1 MSHAAVYRSNR
12 PYDEQTFDAVLA
24 GAIVAIVLLGLVM
37 VFSTGVS
44 GSIGQFELRFTHLF
58 KHALH
63 IVAGL
68 VFMLFAMHVNLV
80 KLQAKSKIL
89 LLLGMMTLAALML
102 PGVGLDIN
110 GSTRWFS
117 IGGVRVQPA
126 EMMKL
131 ICLIYVADY
140 YARKQNSVHLFKVG
154 VLHLGLPILLVG
166 ILLLMQPDF
175 GTLVVIIATTAGLMF
190 LAGVPFGYFVGVIV
204 LTLMALS
211 VIALLEPYRVER
223 LLTYQNPWA
232 DPFDSGFQ
240 LTQALMAVGR
250 GGWLGVGLGNS
261 LQKLSYLPHADN
273 DFLIAIIAEELGAVG
288 VMAVLVLFTLLMWRA
303 FRIGS
308 RALEKG
314 FRFEAYLAYG
324 IGLLIV
330 FNAGIHV
337 GVNTGILPT
346 KGLTLPLMSAGG
358 SSMVTTF
365 IAIGLL
371 FAVDRKTRSRPRL
384 RSRSAQEKRS

>member
-1 MSHAAVYRSNR
+1 MSQAAAYRANR
-12 PYDEQTFDAVLA
+12 SYDEHTFDGLLA
-24 GAIVAIVLLGLVM
+24 GVVATIVLLGLVM
-37 VFSTGVS
+37 VFSSGVS
-44 GSIGQFELRFTHLF
+44 GSIGEFELRFAHVF
-58 KHALH
+58 KHGVH
-63 IVAGL
+63 ILAGL
-68 VFMLFAMHVNLV
+68 GFMLLAMYV
-80 KLQAKSKIL
+80 KLDGLQAKARL
-89 LLLGMMTLAALML
+89 LMLLGMLSLAALML

-117 IGGVRVQPA
+117 VAGVRVQPA
-126 EMMKL
+126 EVMKL

-140 YARKQNSVHLFKVG
+140 YARKQNSVHLFRVG
-154 VLHLGLPILLVG
+154 VVNLGLPIVMVG
-166 ILLLMQPDF
+166 GLLLLQPDF
-175 GTLVVIIATTAGLMF
+175 GTLVVIIATTAGLMY
-190 LAGVPFGYFVGVIV
+190 LAGVPFGYFVGVIF
-204 LTLMALS
+204 LTLVALA
-211 VIALLEPYRVER
+211 VIAILEPYRVER

-232 DPFDSGFQ
+232 DPFNSGFQ

-261 LQKLSYLPHADN
+261 LQKLSYLPHAEN

-288 VMAVLVLFTLLMWRA
+288 VMAVMILFTIFLWRA

-314 FRFEAYLAYG
+314 FGFEAYLAYG
-324 IGLLIV
+324 IGLLLV

-365 IAIGLL
+365 IGIGLL
-371 FAVDRKTRSRPRL
+371 FAVDRKTRARPR
-384 RSRSAQEKRS
+384 SRMMKGKTS

>member
-1 MSHAAVYRSNR
+1 MNSSTAYRSNR
-12 PYDEQTFDAVLA
+12 PYDDSAFDGLLA
-24 GAIVAIVLLGLVM
+24 GVIAVIVLFGFVM
-37 VFSTGVS
+37 VFSSGVS
-44 GSIGQFELRFTHLF
+44 GSIGQFELRFSHLL
-58 KHALH
+58 KHGVH
-63 IVAGL
+63 ILAGL
-68 VFMLFAMHVNLV
+68 GFMFLAMYV
-80 KLQAKSKIL
+80 KLDVLQANSKL
-89 LLLGMMTLAALML
+89 LLLTGMFALAVLML
-102 PGVGLDIN
+102 PGVGIEIN

-117 IGGVRVQPA
+117 LAGVRVQPA
-126 EMMKL
+126 ELMKL

-154 VLHLGLPILLVG
+154 VLNLGLPVVVVG
-166 ILLLMQPDF
+166 VLLLLQPDF
-175 GTLVVIIATTAGLMF
+175 GTLVVIVATTAGLMF
-190 LAGVPFGYFVGVIV
+190 LAGVRFGYFVAAIV
-204 LTLMALS
+204 LSLMALAL
-211 VIALLEPYRVER
+211 IAMLEPYRVER

-273 DFLIAIIAEELGAVG
+273 DFLIAIIAEELGAFG
-288 VMAVLVLFTLLMWRA
+288 VMAVMILFALFLWRA
-303 FRIGS
+303 FRIAS

-324 IGLLIV
+324 IGLLLV

-346 KGLTLPLMSAGG
+346 KGLNLPLMSAGG

-371 FAVDRKTRSRPRL
+371 FAVDRKTRSRPRI
-384 RSRSAQEKRS
+384 RSMQRKES

>member
-1 MSHAAVYRSNR
+1 VAV
-12 PYDEQTFDAVLA
+12 
-24 GAIVAIVLLGLVM
+24 M
-37 VFSTGVS
+37 
-44 GSIGQFELRFTHLF
+44 
-58 KHALH
+58 
-63 IVAGL
+63 
-68 VFMLFAMHVNLV
+68 
-80 KLQAKSKIL
+80 
-89 LLLGMMTLAALML
+89 
-102 PGVGLDIN
+102 
-110 GSTRWFS
+110 
-117 IGGVRVQPA
+117 
-126 EMMKL
+126 
-131 ICLIYVADY
+131 
-140 YARKQNSVHLFKVG
+140 
-154 VLHLGLPILLVG
+154 
-166 ILLLMQPDF
+166 
-175 GTLVVIIATTAGLMF
+175 
-190 LAGVPFGYFVGVIV
+190 
-204 LTLMALS
+204 
-211 VIALLEPYRVER
+211 EPYRVER

-273 DFLIAIIAEELGAVG
+273 DFLIAIIAEELGAAG
-288 VMAVLVLFTLLMWRA
+288 VLAVLILFALFLWRA
-303 FRIGS
+303 FKIGS

-324 IGLLIV
+324 IGLLLV

-371 FAVDRKTRSRPRL
+371 FAVDRKTRARPRPRL
-384 RSRSAQEKRS
+384 SRGKAS

>member
-12 PYDEQTFDAVLA
+12 PHDEQTFDAVLA
-24 GAIVAIVLLGLVM
+24 GATVAIVLLGLVM

-63 IVAGL
+63 IVTGL
-68 VFMLFAMHVNLV
+68 IFMLFAMHVNLV

-154 VLHLGLPILLVG
+154 VLHLGLPVLLVG
-166 ILLLMQPDF
+166 MLLLMQPDF

-273 DFLIAIIAEELGAVG
+273 DFLIAIIAEELGAAG

>member
-1 MSHAAVYRSNR
+1 MNSSATHRSNR
-12 PYDEQTFDAVLA
+12 PYDDSAFDGLLAAVIA
-24 GAIVAIVLLGLVM
+24 VIVLFGFVM
-37 VFSTGVS
+37 VFSSGVS
-44 GSIGQFELRFTHLF
+44 GNIGQFEFRFTHLL
-58 KHALH
+58 KHGVH
-63 IVAGL
+63 ILAGL
-68 VFMLFAMHVNLV
+68 GFMLLAMYV
-80 KLQAKSKIL
+80 KLDGLQANSKL
-89 LLLGMMTLAALML
+89 LLLTGMFALAVLML
-102 PGVGLDIN
+102 PGVGIEIN

-117 IGGVRVQPA
+117 LAGVRVQPA
-126 EMMKL
+126 ELMKL

-154 VLHLGLPILLVG
+154 VLNLGLPVVVVG
-166 ILLLMQPDF
+166 VLLLLQPDF
-175 GTLVVIIATTAGLMF
+175 GTLVVIVATTAGLMF
-190 LAGVPFGYFVGVIV
+190 LAGVRFGYFVAAIV
-204 LTLMALS
+204 LSLMAL
-211 VIALLEPYRVER
+211 ALVAMLEPYRVER

-273 DFLIAIIAEELGAVG
+273 DFLIAIIAEELGAFG
-288 VMAVLVLFTLLMWRA
+288 VMAVMILFALFLWRA
-303 FRIGS
+303 FRIAS

-324 IGLLIV
+324 IGLLLV

-346 KGLTLPLMSAGG
+346 KGLNLPLMSAGG

-371 FAVDRKTRSRPRL
+371 FAVDRKTRSRPRI
-384 RSRSAQEKRS
+384 RSMQRMGS

>member
-1 MSHAAVYRSNR
+1 VSQTAAFRANR
-12 PYDEQTFDAVLA
+12 PYDEHAFDGLLA
-24 GAIVAIVLLGLVM
+24 GVVATIVLLGLVM
-37 VFSTGVS
+37 VFSSGVS
-44 GSIGQFELRFTHLF
+44 GSIGKFELRFTHVF
-58 KHALH
+58 KHGVH
-63 IVAGL
+63 ILAGL
-68 VFMLFAMHVNLV
+68 GFMVLAMYV
-80 KLQAKSKIL
+80 KLDGLQAKARL
-89 LLLGMMTLAALML
+89 LMLLGMLSLAALIL

-117 IGGVRVQPA
+117 VAGIRVQPA

-154 VLHLGLPILLVG
+154 VLNLGLPILMVG
-166 ILLLMQPDF
+166 GLLLLQPDF
-175 GTLVVIIATTAGLMF
+175 GTLVVIIATTAGLMY
-190 LAGVPFGYFVGVIV
+190 LAGVPFGYFVGVIFI
-204 LTLMALS
+204 TL
-211 VIALLEPYRVER
+211 IALVLIAILEPYRVER

-273 DFLIAIIAEELGAVG
+273 DFLIAIIAEELGAAG
-288 VMAVLVLFTLLMWRA
+288 VMAVMMLFTLFLWRA
-303 FRIGS
+303 FRIAS

-324 IGLLIV
+324 IGLLLV

-365 IAIGLL
+365 IGIGLL
-371 FAVDRKTRSRPRL
+371 FAVDRKTRARPR
-384 RSRSAQEKRS
+384 SRMTKGKVS

>member
-1 MSHAAVYRSNR
+1 MSHAAAYRSNR
-12 PYDEQTFDAVLA
+12 PLDEHAFDGLLA
-24 GAIVAIVLLGLVM
+24 GIIVAIVLLGLVM
-37 VFSTGVS
+37 VFSSGVS

-58 KHALH
+58 KHGLH
-63 IVAGL
+63 ILAGL
-68 VFMLFAMHVNLV
+68 IFMLLAMYVNLD
-80 KLQAKSKIL
+80 KLQSKSKL
-89 LLLGMMTLAALML
+89 LLLVGMLALAALML

-117 IGGVRVQPA
+117 IGGIRVQPA
-126 EMMKL
+126 EIMKL
-131 ICLIYVADY
+131 ICLVYVADY

-154 VLHLGLPILLVG
+154 ILNLGLPILIVG
-166 ILLLMQPDF
+166 TLLLMQPDF
-175 GTLVVIIATTAGLMF
+175 GTLVVIVATTAGLMF

-211 VIALLEPYRVER
+211 MIALLEPYRVER

-288 VMAVLVLFTLLMWRA
+288 VMAVLVLFTLFLWRA
-303 FRIGS
+303 FRIGT

-324 IGLLIV
+324 IGLLVV

-371 FAVDRKTRSRPRL
+371 FAVDRKTRARPRHG
-384 RSRSAQEKRS
+384 SRSISGKAS

>member
-1 MSHAAVYRSNR
+1 MNSSAAYRSNR
-12 PYDEQTFDAVLA
+12 PYDGSAFDGLLA
-24 GAIVAIVLLGLVM
+24 GVIAVIVLFGFVM
-37 VFSTGVS
+37 VFSSGVS
-44 GSIGQFELRFTHLF
+44 GNIGQFELRFTHLL
-58 KHALH
+58 KHGVH
-63 IVAGL
+63 ILAGL
-68 VFMLFAMHVNLV
+68 GFMLLAMYV
-80 KLQAKSKIL
+80 KLDGLQANSKL
-89 LLLGMMTLAALML
+89 LLLTGMLALAVLML
-102 PGVGLDIN
+102 PGVGLEIN

-117 IGGVRVQPA
+117 LAGVRVQPA
-126 EMMKL
+126 ELMKL

-154 VLHLGLPILLVG
+154 VLNLGLPVVVVG
-166 ILLLMQPDF
+166 VLLLLQPDF
-175 GTLVVIIATTAGLMF
+175 GTLVVIVATTAGLMF
-190 LAGVPFGYFVGVIV
+190 LAGVRFGYFVAAIV
-204 LTLMALS
+204 LSLMALAL
-211 VIALLEPYRVER
+211 IAMLEPYRVER

-273 DFLIAIIAEELGAVG
+273 DFLIAIIAEELGAFG
-288 VMAVLVLFTLLMWRA
+288 VMAVMILFALFLWRS
-303 FRIGS
+303 FRIAS

-324 IGLLIV
+324 IGLLLV

-346 KGLTLPLMSAGG
+346 KGLNLPLMSTGG

-371 FAVDRKTRSRPRL
+371 FAVDRKTRSRPRI
-384 RSRSAQEKRS
+384 RSMQRKAS

>member
-1 MSHAAVYRSNR
+1 MSYAVAYRSNR
-12 PYDEQTFDAVLA
+12 PYDEQAYDGILA
-24 GAIVAIVLLGLVM
+24 GVIATIVLLGLVM
-37 VFSTGVS
+37 VFSSGIS

-58 KHALH
+58 KHGIH
-63 IVAGL
+63 ILVGL
-68 VFMLFAMHVNLV
+68 GFMLLTMYVKLD
-80 KLQAKSKIL
+80 KLQANSKL
-89 LLLGMMTLAALML
+89 LLLGGMLVLAALML
-102 PGVGLDIN
+102 PGFGLEIN

-117 IGGVRVQPA
+117 VAGVRVQPA
-126 EMMKL
+126 EIMKL

-140 YARKQNSVHLFKVG
+140 YARKQNSVHLFRVG
-154 VLHLGLPILLVG
+154 VLNLGLPILLVG
-166 ILLLMQPDF
+166 GLLLAQPDF

-190 LAGVPFGYFVGVIV
+190 LAGVPFGYFVSVIF
-204 LTLMALS
+204 LTL
-211 VIALLEPYRVER
+211 IALAIVAVMEPYRVER

-273 DFLIAIIAEELGAVG
+273 DFLIAIIAEELGAAG
-288 VMAVLVLFTLLMWRA
+288 VMAVLILFALFLWRA
-303 FRIGS
+303 FKIGS

-314 FRFEAYLAYG
+314 FRFEAYMAYG
-324 IGLLIV
+324 IGLLLV

-337 GVNTGILPT
+337 GVNTGLLPT

-358 SSMVTTF
+358 SSMVAAF

-371 FAVDRKTRSRPRL
+371 FAIDRKTRARPRPRL
-384 RSRSAQEKRS
+384 ARGKGS

>member
-1 MSHAAVYRSNR
+1 MNSSATHRSNR
-12 PYDEQTFDAVLA
+12 PFDDSAFDGLLA
-24 GAIVAIVLLGLVM
+24 GVIAVIVLFGFVM
-37 VFSTGVS
+37 VFSSGVS
-44 GSIGQFELRFTHLF
+44 GNIGQFEFRFTHLL
-58 KHALH
+58 KHGVH
-63 IVAGL
+63 ILAGL
-68 VFMLFAMHVNLV
+68 GFMLLAMYV
-80 KLQAKSKIL
+80 KLDGLQANSKL
-89 LLLGMMTLAALML
+89 LLLTGMFALAVLML
-102 PGVGLDIN
+102 PGVGIEIN

-117 IGGVRVQPA
+117 LAGVRIQPA
-126 EMMKL
+126 ELMKL

-154 VLHLGLPILLVG
+154 VLNLGLPVVVVG
-166 ILLLMQPDF
+166 VLLLLQPDF
-175 GTLVVIIATTAGLMF
+175 GTLVVIVATTAGLMF
-190 LAGVPFGYFVGVIV
+190 LAGVRFGYFVAAIV
-204 LTLMALS
+204 LSLMALAL
-211 VIALLEPYRVER
+211 IAMLEPYRVER

-273 DFLIAIIAEELGAVG
+273 DFLIAIIAEELGAFG
-288 VMAVLVLFTLLMWRA
+288 VMAVMILFALFLWRA
-303 FRIGS
+303 FRIAS

-324 IGLLIV
+324 IGLLLV

-346 KGLTLPLMSAGG
+346 KGLNLPLMSAGG

-371 FAVDRKTRSRPRL
+371 FAVDRKTRSRPRI
-384 RSRSAQEKRS
+384 RSMQRKES